1 MNKEQRKPLFLITM
15 YITLFVGIY
24 IVLLGILAYMRFG
37 LDTKM
42 SNEFFFKLPLYV
54 DIGTTA
60 VIFVVRLYMYWIVPF
75 FKFIK
80 KSLTGK

>member
-1 MNKEQRKPLFLITM
+1 MNNEQRKPLFLITM
-15 YITLFVGIY
+15 YITLFVGVY
-24 IVLLGILAYMRFG
+24 VVLLGILAYMRFG

-42 SNEFFFKLPLYV
+42 SNAFFFKLPLYV

-60 VIFVVRLYMYWIVPF
+60 VIFVIRLFLYWIVPF

>member
-1 MNKEQRKPLFLITM
+1 MNKEQRNPLYIILT
-15 YITLFVGIY
+15 YITLFVGVY
-24 IVLLGILAYMRFG
+24 IVLLGILASMRFG

-42 SNEFFFKLPLYV
+42 SNEFFFKLPFYV

-60 VIFVVRLYMYWIVPF
+60 VIFVVRLYMYWITPF
-75 FKFIK
+75 FKHIK

>member
-1 MNKEQRKPLFLITM
+1 MNKEQRNPLYIILT
-15 YITLFVGIY
+15 YITLFVGVY
-24 IVLLGILAYMRFG
+24 IVLLGILAYMPFG

-42 SNEFFFKLPLYV
+42 SNQFFFKLPFYV

-60 VIFVVRLYMYWIVPF
+60 VIFVVRLYMYWITPF
-75 FKFIK
+75 FKHIK

>member
-1 MNKEQRKPLFLITM
+1 MFKEQRNPLFLITM
-15 YITLFVGIY
+15 YITLFVGVY

-60 VIFVVRLYMYWIVPF
+60 VIFVIRLYLYWIVPF

>member
-1 MNKEQRKPLFLITM
+1 MLKEQRNPLFLITM
-15 YITLFVGIY
+15 YITMFAGTYV
-24 IVLLGILAYMRFG
+24 VLLGILAYMRFG

-42 SNEFFFKLPLYV
+42 SNAFFFKLPLYI

-60 VIFVVRLYMYWIVPF
+60 VIFVIRLYLYWIVPF

>member
-1 MNKEQRKPLFLITM
+1 MFKEQRNPLFLITM
-15 YITLFVGIY
+15 YITMFVGVY

-42 SNEFFFKLPLYV
+42 SNEFFFKLPFYI

-60 VIFVVRLYMYWIVPF
+60 VIFVIRLFLYWIVPF

>member
-1 MNKEQRKPLFLITM
+1 MFKEQRNPLFLITM
-15 YITLFVGIY
+15 YITMFVGVY

-42 SNEFFFKLPLYV
+42 SNAFFFKLPLYI